1 MQQHRPTENQH
12 LIGFLI
18 PYNRILGDVKVK
30 KLEIR
35 YNPYKMQTYVILDG
49 IDLCSEKSHSS
60 QILKE
65 FIESKTP
72 LQTWIEPVSY
82 RHWPGIVDG
91 LFDPDCN
98 DEVNIVFSGR
108 KIDFEDLQRSCESQ
122 NAKRQ
127 ERCRIKFHFTRK
139 DTLDDVLLAKN
150 IDEVVEELK
159 SDRFKEL
166 VESRSSEMLNE
177 HYADLEKN
185 YNRAKESEFQIV
197 FCGIYSSGKST
208 ALNALIRH
216 HVLPA
221 TAFTCT
227 SKNCRIC
234 HDSTLGK
241 NVSLQ
246 CFDENGNPVTQKEIF
261 ENDTDCLDRFK
272 EISPNDKKKIKDEYR
287 SVMTM
292 ELCVDLSH
300 LYPAPE
306 YQDKFRIV
314 LIDTPG
320 INSSESIE
328 NGQNLHADV
337 ALDAITME
345 SKPMIILCADAD
357 KEHDDA
363 IGEFMSRIVEQAT
376 EDNGG
381 FNDRFLFL
389 LNGCDKRKYQNDEDA
404 NQLKHAYA
412 SYLND
417 FKKWNA
423 KTENA
428 KKASCF
434 VPRIFL
440 TSAYIALSIQ
450 NRAYAYSS
458 EQVKTDREKRDEKIA
473 YGKFA
478 EYIIDYN
485 DENYYLSRYC
495 DIPEYRKKEL
505 EDEFNTALENNN
517 NVRATEIQCGFEA
530 VETAIRDYIAR
541 YAYPIKVRSLLDTFE
556 AILADVSECA
566 DTWMRKL
573 KNKEEAL
580 GKNQSER
587 EEATGK
593 RTTAERKNNLIEQ
606 AQEKTQNQLK
616 QLDNIR
622 FDSVVL
628 KTARSEFEDDIEHDE
643 TVSYIRA
650 NPVVKTGQKNRAT
663 VETEIVNHLKN
674 LEKVFDIAIN
684 KIKEKFDGIAD
695 EHEKQ
700 IEEVCGVLKGIVN
713 ELKKSDVLQLD
724 GYNFENSILWNLSFK
739 NLNVKSLRSEME
751 NKIKNSYTRTRTVSN
766 SKKDTWRSSR
776 NPFKKLASLFM
787 ASEKTIT
794 EFVDGKYSMQPITE
808 ELSKYYTELDK
819 KCANME
825 NAYTN
830 ELKKIKQ
837 KVKDLTKELF
847 NELRLCQQDIEV
859 QNRKLEELSASIFS
873 LNEEIKKCDKN
884 CKWLNELSEKIKGV

>member
-1 MQQHRPTENQH
+1 MRQHHPTENQH
-12 LIGFLI
+12 LIGLLI
-18 PYNRILGDVKVK
+18 PYNRTLGDVNVK

-35 YNPYKMQTYVILDG
+35 YNPYKMQTFVFLDG

-72 LQTWIEPVSY
+72 LQTWIEPVPY
-82 RHWPGIVDG
+82 RHWPGIIDG
-91 LFDPDCN
+91 LFNPGCN

-108 KIDFEDLQRSCESQ
+108 KIDFDDLQRSCESQ

-127 ERCRIKFHFTRK
+127 ERCKIKFHFTRK

-197 FCGIYSSGKST
+197 FSGIYSSGKST
-208 ALNALIRH
+208 AINALIRH
-216 HVLPA
+216 QVLP
-221 TAFTCT
+221 TSSFTCT
-227 SKNCRIC
+227 VKNCRIC

-246 CFDENGNPVTQKEIF
+246 GYDENDNPITQKEIF
-261 ENDTDCLDRFK
+261 NNDAECLKRFK
-272 EISPNDKKKIKDEYR
+272 EISPMDNTEIKEEYR

-320 INSSESIE
+320 INSASSIE
-328 NGQNLHADV
+328 NGKNLHADV

-345 SKPMIILCADAD
+345 SKPMIIMCADAET
-357 KEHDDA
+357 EHDDA
-363 IGEFMSRIVEQAT
+363 IGEFMSKIVEQAT

-389 LNGCDKRKYQNDEDA
+389 LNCCDKRKYQNDEDA

-417 FKKWNA
+417 FKKWNS

-434 VPRIFL
+434 IPRIFL
-440 TSAYIALSIQ
+440 TSAFIALAIQ
-450 NRAYAYSS
+450 KGAYAYSVD
-458 EQVKTDREKRDEKIA
+458 QIKTDNEKRNERTA
-473 YGKFA
+473 YRDFS
-478 EYIIDYN
+478 ELITDYN

-556 AILADVSECA
+556 AILTDVSECTN
-566 DTWMRKL
+566 TWMRKL

-593 RTTAERKNNLIEQ
+593 RATAERKNDSLEL
-606 AQEKTQNQLK
+606 AQKRTQNQLK
-616 QLDNIR
+616 QLDEIT
-622 FDSVVL
+622 FDSEKL
-628 KTARSEFEDDIEHDE
+628 KAAIVDFKLDIETNE
-643 TVSYIRA
+643 TVKYIKKHDSV
-650 NPVVKTGQKNRAT
+650 NTGRQSRT
-663 VETEIVNHLKN
+663 EVEKEITELLNC
-674 LEKVFDIAIN
+674 LERVFDVAID
-684 KIKEKFDGIAD
+684 KIKEKFNEIAD

-700 IEEVCGVLKGIVN
+700 IEEVCSVLKRIVN
-713 ELKKSDVLQLD
+713 DLKKSDVLQLD

-739 NLNVKSLRSEME
+739 NLNVKNLRSEMD
-751 NKIKNSYTRTRTVSN
+751 NKINNSYTRTRTVSN
-766 SKKDTWRSSR
+766 SKKDSWRSSR
-776 NPFKKLASLFM
+776 NPFKKFASLFM
-787 ASEKTIT
+787 SSEKTIIET
-794 EFVDGKYSMQPITE
+794 VDGKYSMKPIKDEMANYYTNLE
-808 ELSKYYTELDK
+808 EQRVNMGKIYTSELNGVKQNVRNLIKTLFSELRQCENDISDQNKKLSELSISINKLSKEIEKYKVICDWLDEL
-819 KCANME
+819 C
-825 NAYTN
+825 
-830 ELKKIKQ
+830 
-837 KVKDLTKELF
+837 
-847 NELRLCQQDIEV
+847 
-859 QNRKLEELSASIFS
+859 
-873 LNEEIKKCDKN
+873 
-884 CKWLNELSEKIKGV
+884 EKIKGV